1 MHSCHQLV
9 SGANVKEVGYDAGE
23 TNRHRG
29 NSLETLEGKVAV
41 ITGAASGIGLGMAEA
56 FANRGM
62 RVVMADVEED
72 VLHAEA
78 ERLANANFDVTPCQT
93 DVRYYDGLEHLLA
106 KATDTY
112 GKVHVLCNNA
122 GVAGGGMGGG
132 IWETTSQDWDW
143 VLGVNLQGVVN
154 GIRTFVPHMLE
165 HKEPGHIV
173 NTSSIMGLTTGG
185 GSIYSVSKHAVA
197 RLSEGLY
204 HDLKNR
210 GADVGV
216 TLLCPGMIAT
226 NILTSERNRPS
237 DLSASSEPV
246 ERTRA
251 EMIKRM
257 DAYFKAEGMPP
268 RQVGELV
275 SDAILESR
283 FYLLTHPEN
292 MQGVKAR
299 FDDIVNLRAPSP
311 TQGWSPQ

>member
-1 MHSCHQLV
+1 M
-9 SGANVKEVGYDAGE
+9 
-23 TNRHRG
+23 
-29 NSLETLEGKVAV
+29 ETLNGKVAV

-62 RVVMADVEED
+62 RVVMADVEEE
-72 VLHAEA
+72 VLNAEA
-78 ERLANANFDVTPCQT
+78 ERLRNANFDVTPCQT

-106 KATDTY
+106 RAIDAY

-154 GIRTFVPHMLE
+154 GIRTFVPHMLAHE
-165 HKEPGHIV
+165 EPAHVV

-204 HDLKNR
+204 HDLRNR
-210 GADVGV
+210 NSNIGV

-226 NILTSERNRPS
+226 NIITSERNRPT
-237 DLSASSEPV
+237 DLKVDGSGE
-246 ERTRA
+246 ETRS

-268 RQVGELV
+268 REVGELV
-275 SDAILESR
+275 SDAILQSR
-283 FYLLTHPEN
+283 FYLLTHAEN
-292 MQGVKAR
+292 MKGVQSR
-299 FDDIVNLRAPSP
+299 FDDIVNLRDPSP
-311 TQGWSPQ
+311 TEGWVPQ